1 MNALIPMPRSA
12 DRPSPQQHDDFL
24 PLASVVARHAKVVFR
39 GIPASHRE
47 EKIAEAVASALQSFV
62 RLKARGQKPAEDF
75 PSMMA
80 HYAVLHVKN
89 GRQVGSR
96 SSSRDVLSF
105 ATQRKRGFR
114 IESLPSSCNRTH
126 DQLHGSPHGQSD
138 LDRWEDQFQDG
149 RCWPIPDQVAF
160 KLDFAAFLRSLSPRD
175 RRIVRFLALGHSGQE
190 AAQKFN
196 LSPGRMSQLRHQWCR
211 EWHLAQGQES
221 PV

>member
-1 MNALIPMPRSA
+1 MSALISMPRST
-12 DRPSPQQHDDFL
+12 DRPLPQQHDDFI
-24 PLASVVARHAKVVFR
+24 PLALVVTRHAKVAFR
-39 GIPASHRE
+39 GIPACHRE
-47 EKIAEAVASALQSFV
+47 EKVAEAVASALQSFV

-80 HYAVLHVKN
+80 HFAVLHVKN
-89 GRQVGSR
+89 DRHVGSR
-96 SSSRDVLSF
+96 SSTREVLSF
-105 ATQRKRGFR
+105 ATQRKRGFQ
-114 IESLPSSCNRTH
+114 IESLPRSCNRSH
-126 DQLHGSPHGQSD
+126 DDLYGSTRGQTD

-149 RCWPIPDQVAF
+149 GRWPIPDQVAL

-190 AAQKFN
+190 AAQKFK

-211 EWHLAQGQES
+211 EWHLRQEQES

>member
-1 MNALIPMPRSA
+1 MNALLSMPKS
-12 DRPSPQQHDDFL
+12 DRLLSQNHDDFL

-39 GIPASHRE
+39 GIPACHRE

-80 HYAVLHVKN
+80 HFAVLHVKN
-89 GRQVGSR
+89 GRHVGSR

-105 ATQRKRGFR
+105 TTQRKRGFR
-114 IESLPSSCNRTH
+114 MESLACSCNRTH
-126 DQLHGSPHGQSD
+126 DQLHGSPNGQSD
-138 LDRWEDQFQDG
+138 LDRWEDQFHDG
-149 RCWPIPDQVAF
+149 RRWPIPDQVAF
-160 KLDFAAFLRSLSPRD
+160 KLDFAAFLRSLNPRD

-190 AAQKFN
+190 AAQKFK

-211 EWHLAQGQES
+211 EWQARQEQES